1 MTLGDLIKRF
11 RENRGLSLGELGT
24 LAKIDRAYIHR
35 LETGEK
41 TAPSEEVLSALL
53 RALKLDSRHSRIL
66 RFMVGRSVHDSLI
79 ELVLEEPKYTSEDL
93 ESAAVFSFRGARP
106 ETKDAWRKVLDRIQQ
121 MRKEL
126 ENGG

>member
-1 MTLGDLIKRF
+1 MILGNLLKRF
-11 RENRGLSLGELGT
+11 REERGFSLGELGT

-41 TAPSEEVLSALL
+41 DAPSEEVLSALV
-53 RALKLDSRHSRIL
+53 RALKLDSHRARIL
-66 RFMVGRSVHDSLI
+66 KFMVSRSIHDRLV
-79 ELVLEEPKYTSEDL
+79 EVVLEKPEYTVEDL
-93 ESAAVFSFRGARP
+93 ESAAVFSFRGTRP
-106 ETKDAWRKVLDRIQQ
+106 DTKEAWERVLKRIQQ

>member
-1 MTLGDLIKRF
+1 MTLGELIKRF
-11 RENRGLSLGELGT
+11 RENRALSLGELGT

-41 TAPSEEVLSALL
+41 TAPSEEVLSSLL
-53 RALKLDSRHSRIL
+53 RALKLDSRRSHIL
-66 RFMVGRSVHDSLI
+66 KFLVGRSVHDDLI
-79 ELVLEEPKYTSEDL
+79 EVVLEEPNYTVEDL

-106 ETKDAWRKVLDRIQQ
+106 NTKDAWRKVLDRIQQ
-121 MRKEL
+121 MRREL